1 MIGDTLSSQNTDTLS
16 LLQQKQISP
25 AKADSDSLQLADLHA
40 VQEVDSGFEGTPIS
54 YSPRTDDA
62 IALTLLACF
71 FLSSIVLARGKKFLS
86 QQVKD
91 FVLHRERTS
100 IFDSSTAADVR
111 YLLVLVLQTCV
122 LSGIT
127 FRNYFHDT
135 SPTLMNQVSPLLLLG
150 IYVGFCL
157 AYFLL
162 KWLIYMFLGWTFF
175 DKNKTNIWLESYS
188 ALIYYVG
195 FALFP
200 FVLFLVYFD
209 LSLTNL
215 VIIGSIILI
224 FTKILMF
231 YKWIKLFFHQ
241 FSGLFLLILYFC
253 ALEIVP
259 CLLLYQVLVSQPK
272 PASEKS
278 PYYDIAEKYGVKIDF
293 RPFIKVES
301 LSAKEFRQQKISILD
316 HTAVIF
322 TSRHAID
329 HFFTL
334 CTELRVTIPETMKY
348 FCVTEAVALY
358 IQKYVQYRKR
368 KIFFG
373 ATGKIEDL
381 IPSIVKHKTEKYLVP
396 MSDVHNDDVKN
407 LLDKNNIQHTEAV
420 MYRTVSND
428 FTPDEEFDYD
438 MLVFFSPAGVTSLKK
453 NFPDFNQREI
463 KIGTFGST
471 TAQAVRDAG
480 LRLDLE
486 APTVQAPSMTAALD
500 MFIREN
506 NK

>member
-1 MIGDTLSSQNTDTLS
+1 MKI
-16 LLQQKQISP
+16 
-25 AKADSDSLQLADLHA
+25 
-40 VQEVDSGFEGTPIS
+40 
-54 YSPRTDDA
+54 
-62 IALTLLACF
+62 
-71 FLSSIVLARGKKFLS
+71 KK
-86 QQVKD
+86 
-91 FVLHRERTS
+91 
-100 IFDSSTAADVR
+100 
-111 YLLVLVLQTCV
+111 
-122 LSGIT
+122 
-127 FRNYFHDT
+127 
-135 SPTLMNQVSPLLLLG
+135 
-150 IYVGFCL
+150 
-157 AYFLL
+157 
-162 KWLIYMFLGWTFF
+162 
-175 DKNKTNIWLESYS
+175 
-188 ALIYYVG
+188 
-195 FALFP
+195 
-200 FVLFLVYFD
+200 
-209 LSLTNL
+209 
-215 VIIGSIILI
+215 
-224 FTKILMF
+224 
-231 YKWIKLFFHQ
+231 
-241 FSGLFLLILYFC
+241 
-253 ALEIVP
+253 
-259 CLLLYQVLVSQPK
+259 VLVSQPK

-301 LSAKEFRQQKISILD
+301 LSAKEFRQQKVSILD

-329 HFFTL
+329 HFFNL

-373 ATGKIEDL
+373 ATGKIEGL
-381 IPSIVKHKTEKYLVP
+381 VPSIVKHKTEKYLVP

-428 FTPDEEFDYD
+428 FTSDEEFDYD

-453 NFPDFNQREI
+453 NFPDFDQKEI
-463 KIGTFGST
+463 RIGTFGST

-500 MFIREN
+500 MFIKEN

>member
-1 MIGDTLSSQNTDTLS
+1 MKI
-16 LLQQKQISP
+16 
-25 AKADSDSLQLADLHA
+25 
-40 VQEVDSGFEGTPIS
+40 
-54 YSPRTDDA
+54 
-62 IALTLLACF
+62 
-71 FLSSIVLARGKKFLS
+71 KK
-86 QQVKD
+86 
-91 FVLHRERTS
+91 
-100 IFDSSTAADVR
+100 
-111 YLLVLVLQTCV
+111 
-122 LSGIT
+122 
-127 FRNYFHDT
+127 
-135 SPTLMNQVSPLLLLG
+135 
-150 IYVGFCL
+150 
-157 AYFLL
+157 
-162 KWLIYMFLGWTFF
+162 
-175 DKNKTNIWLESYS
+175 
-188 ALIYYVG
+188 
-195 FALFP
+195 
-200 FVLFLVYFD
+200 
-209 LSLTNL
+209 
-215 VIIGSIILI
+215 
-224 FTKILMF
+224 
-231 YKWIKLFFHQ
+231 
-241 FSGLFLLILYFC
+241 
-253 ALEIVP
+253 
-259 CLLLYQVLVSQPK
+259 VLVSQPK

-301 LSAKEFRQQKISILD
+301 LSAKEFRQQKVSILD

-329 HFFTL
+329 HFFNL

-358 IQKYVQYRKR
+358 IQQYVQYRKR

-381 IPSIVKHKTEKYLVP
+381 VPSIVKHKTEKYLVP

-428 FTPDEEFDYD
+428 FTSDEEFDYD

-453 NFPDFNQREI
+453 NFPDFDQKEI
-463 KIGTFGST
+463 RIGTFGST

-500 MFIREN
+500 MFIKEN

>member
-1 MIGDTLSSQNTDTLS
+1 MKI
-16 LLQQKQISP
+16 
-25 AKADSDSLQLADLHA
+25 
-40 VQEVDSGFEGTPIS
+40 
-54 YSPRTDDA
+54 
-62 IALTLLACF
+62 
-71 FLSSIVLARGKKFLS
+71 KK
-86 QQVKD
+86 
-91 FVLHRERTS
+91 
-100 IFDSSTAADVR
+100 
-111 YLLVLVLQTCV
+111 
-122 LSGIT
+122 
-127 FRNYFHDT
+127 
-135 SPTLMNQVSPLLLLG
+135 
-150 IYVGFCL
+150 
-157 AYFLL
+157 
-162 KWLIYMFLGWTFF
+162 
-175 DKNKTNIWLESYS
+175 
-188 ALIYYVG
+188 
-195 FALFP
+195 
-200 FVLFLVYFD
+200 
-209 LSLTNL
+209 
-215 VIIGSIILI
+215 
-224 FTKILMF
+224 
-231 YKWIKLFFHQ
+231 
-241 FSGLFLLILYFC
+241 
-253 ALEIVP
+253 
-259 CLLLYQVLVSQPK
+259 VLVSQPK

-278 PYYDIAEKYGVKIDF
+278 PYYDIAAKYGVKIDF

-301 LSAKEFRQQKISILD
+301 LSAKEFRQQKVSILD

-329 HFFTL
+329 HFFNL

-381 IPSIVKHKTEKYLVP
+381 VPSIVKHKTEKYLVP

-428 FTPDEEFDYD
+428 FTSDEEFDYD

-453 NFPDFNQREI
+453 NFPDFDQKEI
-463 KIGTFGST
+463 RIGTFGST

-500 MFIREN
+500 MFIKEN

>member
-1 MIGDTLSSQNTDTLS
+1 MKI
-16 LLQQKQISP
+16 
-25 AKADSDSLQLADLHA
+25 
-40 VQEVDSGFEGTPIS
+40 
-54 YSPRTDDA
+54 
-62 IALTLLACF
+62 
-71 FLSSIVLARGKKFLS
+71 KK
-86 QQVKD
+86 
-91 FVLHRERTS
+91 
-100 IFDSSTAADVR
+100 
-111 YLLVLVLQTCV
+111 
-122 LSGIT
+122 
-127 FRNYFHDT
+127 
-135 SPTLMNQVSPLLLLG
+135 
-150 IYVGFCL
+150 
-157 AYFLL
+157 
-162 KWLIYMFLGWTFF
+162 
-175 DKNKTNIWLESYS
+175 
-188 ALIYYVG
+188 
-195 FALFP
+195 
-200 FVLFLVYFD
+200 
-209 LSLTNL
+209 
-215 VIIGSIILI
+215 
-224 FTKILMF
+224 
-231 YKWIKLFFHQ
+231 
-241 FSGLFLLILYFC
+241 
-253 ALEIVP
+253 
-259 CLLLYQVLVSQPK
+259 VLVSQPK

-301 LSAKEFRQQKISILD
+301 LSAKEFRQQKVSILD

-329 HFFTL
+329 HFFNL

-381 IPSIVKHKTEKYLVP
+381 VPSIVKHKTEKYLVP

-428 FTPDEEFDYD
+428 FTSGEEFDYD

-453 NFPDFNQREI
+453 NFPDFDQKENR
-463 KIGTFGST
+463 IGTFGST

-500 MFIREN
+500 MFIKEN